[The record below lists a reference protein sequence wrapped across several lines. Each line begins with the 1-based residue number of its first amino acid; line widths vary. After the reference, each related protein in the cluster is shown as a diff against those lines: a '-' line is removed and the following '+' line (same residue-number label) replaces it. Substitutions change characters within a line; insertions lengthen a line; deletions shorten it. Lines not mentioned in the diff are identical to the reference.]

1 VKKSSNVAYYL
12 AASVAVLALL
22 VYLPALQNNF
32 VEWDD
37 GDYASANPHIRS
49 LDVAFL
55 KWAFLQFFASN
66 WHPLTWVSHALDYAV
81 WGLDPFGHHLT
92 SIALHAINAFLVVFL
107 VIRLPEDFNKAIEL
121 NGEYAA
127 AYYNRGTFYRN
138 TRRKEL
144 AVADFRRAL
153 FRS

>member
-1 VKKSSNVAYYL
+1 MKEKFKYYL
-12 AASVAVLALL
+12 AASVALMTLL
-22 VYLPALQNNF
+22 VYLPALENDF
-32 VEWDD
+32 VTWDD
-37 GDYASANPHIRS
+37 NGYVLENPFIRS
-49 LDVAFL
+49 FNTVFFKRAF
-55 KWAFLQFFASN
+55 FGFFASN

-153 FRS
+153 FR

>member
-1 VKKSSNVAYYL
+1 MKKQILKYYTP
-12 AASVAVLALL
+12 SAVSLL
-22 VYLPALQNNF
+22 PFAVYLFSLHKDFGN
-32 VEWDD
+32 WDD
-37 GDYASANPHIRS
+37 DVYVFQSPHVLS
-49 LDVAFL
+49 LDLSFL
-55 KWAFLQFFASN
+55 KWAFSAFYAYN